1 MRSNVRPLLPVR
13 SERTDRK
20 EPASFLETVLEPALC
35 AILRLHSALPSG
47 ALPALSSLLSSR
59 PDLEAIYRNCSTAQ
73 GRQALRQ
80 AGQDSRRSS
89 LGGFMLALREAV
101 QREQDRAELERQD
114 TEDLVEAELEG
125 VEEVGTGGMERQER
139 GGRGGKMSE
148 SLMSPAA
155 LALLVQNA
163 QVLEDEVSGYMLS
176 IGTDGV
182 KIGGRV
188 GRVDAEG
195 TFVGCDRTAVARY

>member
-1 MRSNVRPLLPVR
+1 
-13 SERTDRK
+13 
-20 EPASFLETVLEPALC
+20 
-35 AILRLHSALPSG
+35 
-47 ALPALSSLLSSR
+47 
-59 PDLEAIYRNCSTAQ
+59 
-73 GRQALRQ
+73 
-80 AGQDSRRSS
+80 
-89 LGGFMLALREAV
+89 MLALREAV

-163 QVLEDEVSGYMLS
+163 QVLEDEVSVISFRSGLTGS
-176 IGTDGV
+176 
-182 KIGGRV
+182 K
-188 GRVDAEG
+188 
-195 TFVGCDRTAVARY
+195 